1 MEKLSVEEWEGLS
14 EDERAA
20 RPDEQPEPVEP
31 GTADEAGSEADGV
44 KLAALAQQVSDLSGQ
59 LRQLSF
65 EKDGTTRDLREERR
79 VRQELE
85 GKLVQLQEASDTL
98 VIKDLKDDDYVNAAQ
113 VKKILGGMVKLI
125 KTEKQRELDTRS
137 DERMADD
144 EDRMRERTDRDP
156 QAVKYDEAIDEFKAL
171 AAKDASLWDDV
182 NREARRPGGHPAQ
195 KAYNIA
201 LRESP
206 KYKGLERQRGREDV
220 IKQIDDSGRVPSLR
234 GGGGAGR
241 PKDLSKLT
249 ESDIANLSDVE
260 LDKLLTQV

>member
-85 GKLVQLQEASDTL
+85 AKLGQLQEASDTL
-98 VIKDLKDDDYVNAAQ
+98 GIKDLKDDDYVNAAQ

-137 DERMADD
+137 DERMTED
-144 EDRMRERTDRDP
+144 EE
-156 QAVKYDEAIDEFKAL
+156 
-171 AAKDASLWDDV
+171 
-182 NREARRPGGHPAQ
+182 GHPQ
-195 KAYNIA
+195 PN
-201 LRESP
+201 SP
-206 KYKGLERQRGREDV
+206 
-220 IKQIDDSGRVPSLR
+220 P
-234 GGGGAGR
+234 
-241 PKDLSKLT
+241 PPT
-249 ESDIANLSDVE
+249 PP
-260 LDKLLTQV
+260 